1 MNVQEIKKTPRPR
14 YCGILVHPTSFPS
27 PYGIGDLGDGA
38 YAFIDFL
45 YDAGQTLWQCLPL
58 GPTGFGD
65 SPYQAFSAFAGQ
77 PLLISPD
84 LLLKDGLLEKD
95 DLADVPDFND
105 YSVEYGNVITY
116 KAALLRKACAHFTA
130 SEDKALH
137 KAFNHFCRTEKDW
150 LEDYA
155 LFTALK
161 DTLGGKPWLDW
172 PEALRLRK
180 ADALTEKRRELS
192 EEIRLQFFAQYEF
205 DKQWKALR
213 SYANAKGVR
222 IIGDVP
228 IYVPLDSADVWAN
241 PELFQLDERRHPEQV
256 AGCPPDSFTA
266 DGQLWGNPIYDWKK
280 MAQTRYSWWIQR
292 LAAAG
297 KLYDVIRLDHFR
309 GFESYWS
316 VPAGDTTAR
325 NGKWVKGPGMDFVR
339 TIQQALPD
347 LEFIAEDLGFITP
360 EVRKLQQDSGY
371 PGMKVLEFAFDSREE
386 SDYMP
391 HLYPVDSVCY
401 TGTHDNVTL
410 KQWFDEAAPEDVA
423 CAKAYLGLNREEGYI
438 RGMIR
443 GCMGSMSQLCVVQ
456 MQDYLE
462 LGKEARMNFPG
473 TLSSANWTWR
483 AEKGFDSD
491 TLAARIYAATK
502 LYGRVGK

>member
-1 MNVQEIKKTPRPR
+1 MKR
-14 YCGILVHPTSFPS
+14 YAGVLLPVTSLPS
-27 PYGIGDLGDGA
+27 KYGIGCFDQAA
-38 YAFIDFL
+38 YDFVDWL
-45 YDAGQTLWQCLPL
+45 QKAGQRYWQILPL
-58 GPTGFGD
+58 GATSYGSSDD
-65 SPYQAFSAFAGQ
+65 SPYQAYSAFAGN
-77 PLLISPD
+77 PYLISLD
-84 LLLKDGLLEKD
+84 ALVEEGVLTREECDGVSFGENPAK
-95 DLADVPDFND
+95 VDFD
-105 YSVEYGNVITY
+105 QLHEHRF
-116 KAALLRKACAHFTA
+116 ALLRKAYERSGISADADYQNFIR
-130 SEDKALH
+130 D
-137 KAFNHFCRTEKDW
+137 NGWW
-150 LEDYA
+150 LNDYA
-155 LFTALK
+155 LFMALK
-161 DTLGGKPWLDW
+161 TFFHDQPFRAW
-172 PEALRLRK
+172 PEDIRMHWGFAL
-180 ADALTEKRRELS
+180 EHYNRELYFDIEFQKYMQFKFNQQWS
-192 EEIRLQFFAQYEF
+192 RL
-205 DKQWKALR
+205 KA
-213 SYANAKGVR
+213 YANAKHIQIV
-222 IIGDVP
+222 GDIP
-228 IYVPLDSADVWAN
+228 IYVSPDGADVWAH

-280 MAQTRYSWWIQR
+280 MAQTHYFWWIQR
-292 LAAAG
+292 LTAAG

-325 NGKWVKGPGMDFVR
+325 NGKWVKGPGMDFIR
-339 TIQQALPD
+339 TIQQALPN

-423 CAKAYLGLNREEGYI
+423 CAKTYLGLNREEGYI

-443 GCMGSMSQLCVVQ
+443 GCMGSVSRLCVVQ

-491 TLAARIYAATK
+491 ALAARIYAATK